1 MQLEQQSMLTKFR
14 DVYEKTSISF
24 GRASLKMHLT
34 PDAWTVFSLVTALI
48 AAVLIMDGRFIL
60 GALMVLVMNLGDMM
74 DGATARAG
82 GIGTKFGTVFDHV
95 SDRYAEFFLMGG
107 LMAGGW
113 VSPVLGLF
121 AASGIVMASY
131 VRAKAES
138 AGNVRNCV
146 VGIAG
151 RQEKLILLY
160 AALLAFGLHSPFLGQ
175 GFVFLIGLI
184 SHITAYQRLMY
195 TREQILGTH

>member
-1 MQLEQQSMLTKFR
+1 MLTKFR
-14 DVYEKTSISF
+14 DVYERISISF
-24 GRASLKMHLT
+24 GRASLKLHLS
-34 PDAWTVFSLVTALI
+34 PDAWTIFSLVSALV
-48 AAVLIMDGRFIL
+48 AALLIMEGKFIM

-95 SDRYAEFFLMGG
+95 SDRYGEFLLMGG
-107 LMAGGW
+107 LMAGNW

-138 AGNVRNCV
+138 TGAMSHCV
-146 VGIAG
+146 VGLAG

-160 AALLAFGLHSPFLGQ
+160 ASLVAFAFNGIFWGQ

-184 SHITAYQRLMY
+184 SHITAFQRLMY
-195 TREQILGTH
+195 ARKQILGMR

>member
-1 MQLEQQSMLTKFR
+1 MLTKFR
-14 DVYEKTSISF
+14 GLYESVSISF
-24 GRASLKMHLT
+24 GKASLKLHLT
-34 PDAWTVFSLVTALI
+34 PDTWTIFSLFSALI
-48 AAVLIMDGRFIL
+48 AAILIMQGRFML
-60 GALMVLVMNLGDMM
+60 GAVMVLVMNLSDMM

-95 SDRYAEFFLMGG
+95 VDRYAEFFLMGG
-107 LMAGGW
+107 LMAGAW

-138 AGNVRNCV
+138 AGNLSHCI

-160 AALLAFGLHSPFLGQ
+160 AALFAFALNATVWGQ
-175 GFVFLIGLI
+175 VFIFLIGLI
-184 SHITAYQRLMY
+184 SHITAFQRLMY
-195 TREQILGTH
+195 TRQQILGTR

>member
-1 MQLEQQSMLTKFR
+1 MLTKFR
-14 DVYEKTSISF
+14 EVYERISISF

-34 PDAWTVFSLVTALI
+34 PDAWTIFSLVTALV
-48 AAVLIMDGRFIL
+48 AALLIMQGRFIL
-60 GALMVLVMNLGDMM
+60 GAVMVLVMNLGDMM

-82 GIGTKFGTVFDHV
+82 GIGTRFGTVFDHV
-95 SDRYAEFFLMGG
+95 SDRYGEFFLMGG
-107 LMAGGW
+107 LMAGSW
-113 VSPVLGLF
+113 ISPVLGLF

-138 AGNVRNCV
+138 AGKLNNCV

-160 AALLAFGLHSPFLGQ
+160 AALVAFALNSTFWGQ

-184 SHITAYQRLMY
+184 SHITAFQRLMY
-195 TREQILGTH
+195 TRKQILGTR

>member
-1 MQLEQQSMLTKFR
+1 MLTRFR
-14 DVYEKTSISF
+14 DLYERVTIPFGKASLNLRLTPNHWTLISF
-24 GRASLKMHLT
+24 LCSVAAGI
-34 PDAWTVFSLVTALI
+34 LI
-48 AAVLIMDGRFIL
+48 AQGQFLWGIV
-60 GALMVLVMNLGDMM
+60 MVLAMNLADMM

-82 GIGTKFGTVFDHV
+82 GSGTPFGTVLDHV
-95 SDRYAEFFLMGG
+95 TDRYAEFFVVGG

-138 AGNVRNCV
+138 VGVKKCV
-146 VGIAG
+146 VGLAG

-160 AALLAFGLHSPFLGQ
+160 GGLLCFSVQLTFIGQTMIFLAGA
-175 GFVFLIGLI
+175 I
-184 SHITAYQRLMY
+184 SHITAAQRLLY
-195 TREQILGTH
+195 AQEQILGPKK

>member
-1 MQLEQQSMLTKFR
+1 MLTKFR
-14 DVYEKTSISF
+14 DIYERISISF

-34 PDAWTVFSLVTALI
+34 PDAWTIFSLVTALV
-48 AAVLIMDGRFIL
+48 AALLIMQGKFML

-95 SDRYAEFFLMGG
+95 SDRYGEFFLMGG
-107 LMAGGW
+107 LMAGAW

-138 AGNVRNCV
+138 AGELSNCV

-160 AALLAFGLHSPFLGQ
+160 AALVAFALNSMFWGQ

-184 SHITAYQRLMY
+184 SHITAFQRLMY
-195 TREQILGTH
+195 TRKQILGTR